1 MEVSNTKIQ
10 RRSTI
15 ASILGQQTVHN
26 QAQLAD
32 LLQQRGQAANQAT
45 LSRDLRDMGIVKG
58 ADGYQL
64 PSPLAAGPGDAHTQL
79 LQAGRQY
86 LREVIQ
92 IEHQVLLKTPSG
104 AAQPLAVAI
113 DAAQPADVLGTLAGD
128 DTLLVLTADPEAAGR
143 IAAWLGELT

>member
-1 MEVSNTKIQ
+1 MEASTAKTQ

-15 ASILGQQTVHN
+15 ASILGQQAVHN
-26 QAQLAD
+26 QAQLVD

-58 ADGYQL
+58 AEGYQL
-64 PSPLAAGPGDAHTQL
+64 PSPLVAEPRDAHMQL

-113 DAAQPADVLGTLAGD
+113 DAAQPPDVLGTLAGD
-128 DTLLVLTADPEAAGR
+128 DTLLILTADPKAAGR
-143 IAAWLGELT
+143 VAAWLGDLT